1 MATTAPDKSWQELT
15 RAELVVFQNN
25 MPHADHS
32 TKQWRV
38 TPHPKKRRRRGAAIL
53 QRPDLQ
59 LPLLHQALVL
69 PMLWA
74 LLRQIVWHDVH
85 WRKLLR
91 LLEATSQSVCS
102 REAYQSLG
110 MVQEW
115 CNTRDAHPQ
124 VHCWPGARA
133 ASFSAPFH
141 TSGYCMQKGVQIL
154 SCTMHWLSTIFARW
168 DRSLH
173 SQSWHP
179 NREHQH
185 VFAWM
190 SILFEWN
197 LFVGRLVLISHVL

>member
-1 MATTAPDKSWQELT
+1 
-15 RAELVVFQNN
+15 
-25 MPHADHS
+25 
-32 TKQWRV
+32 
-38 TPHPKKRRRRGAAIL
+38 
-53 QRPDLQ
+53 
-59 LPLLHQALVL
+59 
-69 PMLWA
+69 
-74 LLRQIVWHDVH
+74 
-85 WRKLLR
+85 
-91 LLEATSQSVCS
+91 VCS

-179 NREHQH
+179 NREHQPVVLH
-185 VFAWM
+185 VLPDPRLLDHIKDCEMKRTLSKMQKSKAKHVWHGF
-190 SILFEWN
+190 F
-197 LFVGRLVLISHVL
+197 FVGKESERRGLRLWRDSQHWSLLSCEPLFRCLDF